1 MNIFALGLIQCY
13 KGVHGTKGGIHV
25 DRDSALHA
33 LRERYGV
40 PVWALIGQLEVTL
53 SDYAEVTHADLSDPR
68 ALGSILNSA
77 LPEAAVAAGLHEHGL
92 EVRYCPNGRSNK
104 IAGTF
109 RSGDTEYG
117 VSFELHL
124 SGPQG
129 GTSKSTHQFAGD
141 DIETTPMFAGFA
153 EAAPPDILL
162 FLACHLSGTGVSVA
176 RAFFKFADKVDQR
189 KIEVHRGAPA
199 GAMDTIDTRPADGPA
214 GYKLTIKKPKGD
226 QTENGSTS
234 DKRGDAASSS

>member
-1 MNIFALGLIQCY
+1 M
-13 KGVHGTKGGIHV
+13 

-33 LRERYGV
+33 LRERYSD

-53 SDYAEVTHADLSDPR
+53 SDYSKVTHADLSDPR

-77 LPEAAVAAGLHEHGL
+77 LPEAAIAAGIHEHGL

-104 IAGTF
+104 LSGTF
-109 RSGDTEYG
+109 RSGDLVYG

-129 GTSKSTHQFAGD
+129 GTSKAAHQFAEHD
-141 DIETTPMFAGFA
+141 VETAPLFAGFA
-153 EAAPPDILL
+153 EAAPSDLLL
-162 FLACHLSGTGVSVA
+162 FLACHLSGTGASVA
-176 RAFFKFADKVDQR
+176 RVFFKFADKVDQR
-189 KIEVHRGAPA
+189 KIEIHRSALPMRA
-199 GAMDTIDTRPADGPA
+199 GIAETNPADGQV
-214 GYKLTIKKPKGD
+214 GSKLTIKRPKED
-226 QTENGSTS
+226 QTENGSAS